1 MSVIYQGMPP
11 KKEIF
16 QIFGET
22 MEELFAEDP
31 AVVYLDA
38 DLMGSL
44 KTQQLWEMYPE
55 RVFNCGIQE
64 ADMVGVA
71 AGLYLTGYKPYI
83 HSFSPFA
90 TRRVYDQLFLSVGYA
105 HKSVRVIGSDVGIM
119 ATYNGGTHMCLE
131 DIALMRAIPESCV
144 IDVSDGRMFQ
154 VLLRQTKDRPGVVY
168 FRTPRRDLPDI
179 YSEDTDFEIGKAK
192 VLREGSDV
200 TIIASGIMVATALQ
214 AAALLEQMDIQA
226 TVLDP
231 ITVKP
236 LDEET
241 ILQWTQK
248 TGAVVTAE
256 NHNVV
261 GGLGGAV
268 AELLCE
274 NCPVPM
280 KRVGVHDQFGQ
291 VGSEAYL
298 RETYGLTARDIVEAT
313 QAVMARKRD

>member
-16 QIFGET
+16 QIFAET

-31 AVVYLDA
+31 SVVYLDA

-44 KTQQLWEMYPE
+44 KTQQLWETYPE
-55 RVFNCGIQE
+55 HVFNCGIQE

-83 HSFSPFA
+83 HSFSPFV

-119 ATYNGGTHMCLE
+119 ATYNGGTHMCFE
-131 DIALMRAIPESCV
+131 DIALIRTIPESCV
-144 IDVSDGRMFQ
+144 IDVSDGKMFQ
-154 VLLRQTKDRPGVVY
+154 VLLRQTKDRQGVIY

-179 YSEDTDFEIGKAK
+179 YSDDTNFEVGKAQ
-192 VLREGSDV
+192 VLREGKDV

-214 AAALLEQMDIQA
+214 AAEILDQMSIQA

-231 ITVKP
+231 VTIKP
-236 LDEET
+236 LDLET
-241 ILQWTQK
+241 VLQYAK
-248 TGAVVTAE
+248 ITGAVVTAE
-256 NHNVV
+256 NHNVM

-268 AELLCE
+268 AELLGE
-274 NCPVPM
+274 NCPVPI
-280 KRVGVHDQFGQ
+280 KRVGVYDQFGQ
-291 VGSEAYL
+291 VGNEAYL
-298 RETYGLTARDIVEAT
+298 REAYGLTEKNIVK
-313 QAVMARKRD
+313 AVQTVISRKRL

>member
-1 MSVIYQGMPP
+1 MSVIYQGISPR
-11 KKEIF
+11 KEVF
-16 QIFGET
+16 QIFSDT
-22 MEELFAEDP
+22 MEQLFAEDP

-44 KTQQLWEMYPE
+44 KTQQLWEAYPN

-71 AGLYLTGYKPYI
+71 AGLYLAGYKPYI

-131 DIALMRAIPESCV
+131 DIALVRAIPESCV
-144 IDVSDGRMFQ
+144 IDVSDGEMFRA
-154 VLLRQTKDRPGVVY
+154 LLRQTKDRQGVVY

-179 YSEDTDFEIGKAK
+179 YGEDTVFEIGKAQ
-192 VLREGSDV
+192 VLKDGTDV

-214 AAALLEQMDIQA
+214 AAAMLEQMGIQA
-226 TVLDP
+226 AVLDP
-231 ITVKP
+231 VTIKP
-236 LDEET
+236 MDKDAV
-241 ILQWTQK
+241 LQYAQK

-268 AELLCE
+268 AELLSEC
-274 NCPVPM
+274 CPVPM
-280 KRVGVHDQFGQ
+280 KRIGVQDQFGQ

-298 RETYGLTARDIVEAT
+298 RETFGLTAKDIVMAA
-313 QAVMARKRD
+313 QAVIARK